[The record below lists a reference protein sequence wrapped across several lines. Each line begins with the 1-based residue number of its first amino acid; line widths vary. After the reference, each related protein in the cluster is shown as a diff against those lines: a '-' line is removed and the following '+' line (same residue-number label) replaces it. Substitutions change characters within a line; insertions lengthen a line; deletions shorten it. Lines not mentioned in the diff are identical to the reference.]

1 MKLFFLTHVHER
13 APAAAVAEEGR
24 KSVRA
29 LRRIDP
35 RARLADLVVLG
46 LIAADKTLPTGA
58 VKASIDHEGAQCDV
72 FKAKSQTDTGAYT
85 GSDELPSRPADRKRE
100 SVSVPP
106 VSGQMQQRPRK

>member
-1 MKLFFLTHVHER
+1 M
-13 APAAAVAEEGR
+13 
-24 KSVRA
+24 RA
-29 LRRIDP
+29 LRQIDP

-85 GSDELPSRPADRKRE
+85 RIRRVVQSP
-100 SVSVPP
+100 
-106 VSGQMQQRPRK
+106 SGQKTRVGIGAAGVGANATKAQKIKPKRDPLRPRSTKRIV